1 MSKKA
6 EKEFKQTGGIFTQF
20 VGLLTGP
27 IVWLV
32 QFQINYTIVAW
43 ECAHDRQRILIHVV
57 TIVALLLVA
66 IGALIAWRN
75 WQRAGV
81 KWPNGDD
88 PTISRTRFLSV
99 LGLLT
104 GAGFFLIILVQ
115 GVASFILQP
124 CQP

>member
-1 MSKKA
+1 M
-6 EKEFKQTGGIFTQF
+6 QW

-32 QFQINYTIVAW
+32 QFQIIYTMVPW
-43 ECAHDRQRILIHVV
+43 ECAHDRQKILMHVV
-57 TIVALLLVA
+57 MVVALLLVA
-66 IGALIAWRN
+66 GGAFIAWRN

-81 KWPNGDD
+81 KWPNGDN
-88 PTISRTRFLSV
+88 PVISRSRFMAV
-99 LGLLT
+99 IGLLT
-104 GAGFFLIILVQ
+104 SAMFFFVILVQ